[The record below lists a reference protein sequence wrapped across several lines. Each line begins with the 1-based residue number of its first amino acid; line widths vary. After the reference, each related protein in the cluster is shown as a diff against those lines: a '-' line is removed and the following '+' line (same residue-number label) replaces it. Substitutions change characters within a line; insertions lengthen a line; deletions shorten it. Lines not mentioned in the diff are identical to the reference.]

1 MNRLKNRSHHST
13 DANGLVLYYVGKR
26 QGSAPEVRDGRP
38 TGARRGSESASACQ
52 DGEAVIP
59 SESVKR
65 SVARAGRS
73 RSIRHQESPP
83 SGWSAPGSRNRAPA
97 ATMPVGANA
106 KAQTNSGLATER
118 PKDTMG
124 SHTERNLIGSP
135 LMLTRGP
142 LQRAFIHVVPSSK
155 QNGGCV
161 RRQTQPPFASCRT
174 TAARPCLLM
183 RL

>member
-97 ATMPVGANA
+97 ATMALGANA
-106 KAQTNSGLATER
+106 KAQRAAGRPTER

-124 SHTERNLIGSP
+124 SLTGGTGGPP
-135 LMLTRGP
+135 LMLTKGP
-142 LQRAFIHVVPSSK
+142 LQRALIHVVPSSK

-161 RRQTQPPFASCRT
+161 RPRTQPPFASCRT